1 MTDRLATGRVVDWRP
16 MRDQAIVALTAI
28 LSGCS
33 LPTVFMY
40 LRQRHRERMK
50 VLENQAQARSERVA
64 QLEAANLDLE
74 ARIRTLETIA
84 TSGDRDLEARLR
96 QLSPAAA
103 PATPRLRSP
112 QG

>member
-1 MTDRLATGRVVDWRP
+1 MSNP
-16 MRDQAIVALTAI
+16 AIVALTAI

-33 LPTVFMY
+33 LPTLLVYM
-40 LRQRHRERMK
+40 RQRHRERMK
-50 VLENQAQARSERVA
+50 LLENQAQARSERVA
-64 QLEAANLDLE
+64 LLEAANLDLE

-96 QLSPAAA
+96 QLNPASAV
-103 PATPRLRSP
+103 PRLRSP